1 MLHSL
6 PSIADLSRRR
16 MTDIL
21 ANPSSNAP
29 VLDSLKKAI
38 SSTISGL
45 PQLLLSNQNERLA
58 NGVKILTA
66 VAVLS
71 LHGVDGI
78 SKSISHVL
86 GPNGGIE
93 KWGWN
98 LLEGLELGTPNVF
111 YTTPD
116 ADVFL
121 LQSGPSDNIT
131 FPYFHMKH
139 VPDSG
144 AQATVANFFRS
155 WGAAAG
161 DEALFS
167 VEWLVS
173 YASKWSNTTEVSALW
188 CASRLLEG
196 ICGQTLGETNQ
207 KKRIESYSTR
217 LKQHARWLSKLIS
230 SLWEQ
235 DHETEDE
242 NIGGHARHEER
253 DGNQLVEH
261 VKGFQQI
268 QKLLDLGKKAKPSNQ
283 AALRE
288 QQRVL
293 YRALSLHLLA
303 LSSSILENRFSAMLL
318 QALYPILHYFVSTDS
333 FLSATAQSTLL
344 HVTQASGYA
353 SPANLLLSNFD
364 YALGSVSRHLTRQRL
379 DMHAP
384 KVLVILIRLVGK
396 SVVDRAADVVEECF
410 DRLDDY
416 HGYRVIVE
424 GLVEVLLEVV
434 KELEREEIVTPQ
446 DISSRREDLERER
459 YQKPR
464 ADLLEFCE
472 WLENTKKPAATE
484 EKEDFGPFPRRAWG
498 EEGETDAKDASPETK
513 DEESKLSP
521 TQALVQ
527 QIVDKAIYF
536 LTHSSPL
543 IRARILSV
551 LTSSI
556 STLSNTK
563 STLLPSIHTAWPF
576 ILNRF
581 NDPEPFVVT
590 EAAELITALVEHV
603 GGFMDIKVWDD
614 IWPNFVHLISRLEK
628 ADKQY
633 ALTRRDHPNMLGMP
647 SAYTT
652 SHRLYRAILRT
663 TSHSV
668 SVLVAKDKV
677 FWEVLLVCRRFLDK
691 HGHEELQK
699 LARDLYI
706 EAAMKN
712 ADAVWLA
719 LKGSVDG
726 EPSFLDLADDI
737 RQNVELIL
745 TSIDGKVGEPI
756 SGK

>member
-1 MLHSL
+1 MDTESKGLFDTLKPICVPLLKNSRLTPETIPNAANLLTDLLQVLKPISTPRLALPEGLIHYIFFPISGIIRQNDSTTIPDHIMERILDIITILLQSWWWIIEPAMRRTLVNFSSRCLPSGDRSVNGTENQRHEETQLAAVRCLWEILRDHSLDDGTPEEDKIIAAQKILEAKAISPPQLVFILILGIGDQVCTRQGAIRIIGTLDDYAEISSTPTTSSGPPGVVQRTPSWLSATSIQLHNALNVIIPPLVDHPTPAALEGLIDFCSVVLSAASEALQRSQTLLLLPLLILMLHSL

-173 YASKWSNTTEVSALW
+173 YASKGSNTTEVSALW

-318 QALYPILHYFVSTDS
+318 QALYPILHSFVSTDS

-364 YALGSVSRHLTRQRL
+364 YALG
-379 DMHAP
+379 
-384 KVLVILIRLVGK
+384 
-396 SVVDRAADVVEECF
+396 
-410 DRLDDY
+410 
-416 HGYRVIVE
+416 
-424 GLVEVLLEVV
+424 
-434 KELEREEIVTPQ
+434 
-446 DISSRREDLERER
+446 
-459 YQKPR
+459 
-464 ADLLEFCE
+464 
-472 WLENTKKPAATE
+472 
-484 EKEDFGPFPRRAWG
+484 
-498 EEGETDAKDASPETK
+498 
-513 DEESKLSP
+513 
-521 TQALVQ
+521 
-527 QIVDKAIYF
+527 
-536 LTHSSPL
+536 
-543 IRARILSV
+543 
-551 LTSSI
+551 
-556 STLSNTK
+556 
-563 STLLPSIHTAWPF
+563 
-576 ILNRF
+576 
-581 NDPEPFVVT
+581 
-590 EAAELITALVEHV
+590 
-603 GGFMDIKVWDD
+603 
-614 IWPNFVHLISRLEK
+614 
-628 ADKQY
+628 
-633 ALTRRDHPNMLGMP
+633 
-647 SAYTT
+647 
-652 SHRLYRAILRT
+652 
-663 TSHSV
+663 
-668 SVLVAKDKV
+668 
-677 FWEVLLVCRRFLDK
+677 
-691 HGHEELQK
+691 
-699 LARDLYI
+699 
-706 EAAMKN
+706 
-712 ADAVWLA
+712 
-719 LKGSVDG
+719 
-726 EPSFLDLADDI
+726 
-737 RQNVELIL
+737 
-745 TSIDGKVGEPI
+745 
-756 SGK
+756 

>member
-1 MLHSL
+1 MDTESKGLFDTLKPICVPLLKNSRLTPETIPNAANLLTDLLQVLKPISTPRLALPEGLIHYIFFPISGIIRQNDSTTIPDHIMERIIDIITILLQSWWWIIEPAMRRTLVNFSSRCLPSGDRSVNGTENQRHEETQLAAVRCLWEILRDHSL
-6 PSIADLSRRR
+6 DDGTPEEDKIIAAQK
-16 MTDIL
+16 IL
-21 ANPSSNAP
+21 EA
-29 VLDSLKKAI
+29 KAI
-38 SSTISGL
+38 SP
-45 PQLLLSNQNERLA
+45 PQLVFILT

-66 VAVLS
+66 VALLS

-173 YASKWSNTTEVSALW
+173 YASKGSNTTEVSALW

-207 KKRIESYSTR
+207 KKRIENYSTR

-268 QKLLDLGKKAKPSNQ
+268 EKLLDLGKRAKPSNQ

-318 QALYPILHYFVSTDS
+318 QALYPILHSFVSTDS

-364 YALGSVSRHLTRQRL
+364 YALG
-379 DMHAP
+379 
-384 KVLVILIRLVGK
+384 
-396 SVVDRAADVVEECF
+396 
-410 DRLDDY
+410 
-416 HGYRVIVE
+416 
-424 GLVEVLLEVV
+424 
-434 KELEREEIVTPQ
+434 
-446 DISSRREDLERER
+446 
-459 YQKPR
+459 
-464 ADLLEFCE
+464 
-472 WLENTKKPAATE
+472 
-484 EKEDFGPFPRRAWG
+484 
-498 EEGETDAKDASPETK
+498 
-513 DEESKLSP
+513 
-521 TQALVQ
+521 
-527 QIVDKAIYF
+527 
-536 LTHSSPL
+536 
-543 IRARILSV
+543 
-551 LTSSI
+551 
-556 STLSNTK
+556 
-563 STLLPSIHTAWPF
+563 
-576 ILNRF
+576 
-581 NDPEPFVVT
+581 
-590 EAAELITALVEHV
+590 
-603 GGFMDIKVWDD
+603 
-614 IWPNFVHLISRLEK
+614 
-628 ADKQY
+628 
-633 ALTRRDHPNMLGMP
+633 
-647 SAYTT
+647 
-652 SHRLYRAILRT
+652 
-663 TSHSV
+663 
-668 SVLVAKDKV
+668 
-677 FWEVLLVCRRFLDK
+677 
-691 HGHEELQK
+691 
-699 LARDLYI
+699 
-706 EAAMKN
+706 
-712 ADAVWLA
+712 
-719 LKGSVDG
+719 
-726 EPSFLDLADDI
+726 
-737 RQNVELIL
+737 
-745 TSIDGKVGEPI
+745 
-756 SGK
+756 